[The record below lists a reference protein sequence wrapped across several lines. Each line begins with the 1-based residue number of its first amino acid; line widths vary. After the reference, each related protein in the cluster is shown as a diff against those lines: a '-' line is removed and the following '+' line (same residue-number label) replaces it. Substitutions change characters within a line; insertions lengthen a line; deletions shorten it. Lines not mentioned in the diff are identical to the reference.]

1 MFKTKSI
8 KVNNPHIQKKKKE
21 NKRVRRLSNAFQKSV
36 VNTES
41 AVRTPEESIC
51 SNDITTNHGI
61 NIEDRFNNLGGY
73 LFQHQASGNANS
85 SQYGED
91 TKSIQSRLNETSDS
105 KQINMT
111 SDTSSQMT
119 PKVQFKKNS

>member
-21 NKRVRRLSNAFQKSV
+21 NKRVRKLSNAFQKTV
-36 VNTES
+36 VNTE
-41 AVRTPEESIC
+41 AAMKTPEESIC
-51 SNDITTNHGI
+51 SNDITTNHGV
-61 NIEDRFNNLGGY
+61 NIEDKFSSLGGY
-73 LFQHQASGNANS
+73 LLQQQVSSVASNGN
-85 SQYGED
+85 SQFAED

-105 KQINMT
+105 KQINLT

-119 PKVQFKKNS
+119 PKVQFRK